1 MQATDKHIRIALL
14 DLYAGQPNEGMR
26 CIRQLLKE
34 YSKEHR
40 LKLHIDEFD
49 VRLENQVPDLSYDIY
64 ISSGGP
70 GSPLESMGS
79 EWEEQY
85 FHWLKEV
92 EKWNKKKKNV
102 QKKYVLLV
110 CHSFE
115 IVCRQ
120 YKLAKVCKRKSM
132 AFGVFPTHLLSEGKE
147 EPLFEGLKDPF
158 YAVDSRSYQVI
169 APNYKKMKK
178 VGASVLAIEKE
189 RPHVPLERS
198 IMAIRFNPYM
208 IGTQFH
214 PEADATGTIN
224 LLKRKKKAVIAEH
237 GEAKWQRM
245 IELLNEP
252 DKIIATHAHIIPNFL
267 NQALNDSFCT
277 SYL

>member
-1 MQATDKHIRIALL
+1 MPSAPKPIRIALL

-26 CIRQLLKE
+26 CIRQSLKQ
-34 YSKEHR
+34 YCRLHG
-40 LKLHIDEFD
+40 LKLHLDEFD
-49 VRLENQVPDLSYDIY
+49 VRQENNIPDLSYDIY

-70 GSPLESMGS
+70 GSPLESKGS
-79 EWEEQY
+79 EWEEHY
-85 FHWLKEV
+85 FRWLKEV
-92 EKWNKKKKNV
+92 EKWNKKKTNL
-102 QKKYVLLV
+102 QKKYVLLI

-120 YKLAKVCKRKSM
+120 YKLAKVRRRKSM
-132 AFGVFPTHLLSEGKE
+132 AFGVFPTHLLPAGKD
-147 EPLFEGLKDPF
+147 EPLFEGLSDPF
-158 YAVDSRSYQVI
+158 YSMDSRSYQVV
-169 APNYKKMKK
+169 APDYKKLEK

-198 IMAIRFNPYM
+198 VMAIRFDQYM

-214 PEADATGTIN
+214 PEADAAGTIK

-237 GEAKWQRM
+237 GEAKWQNM
-245 IELLNEP
+245 MELLNEP

-267 NQALNDSFCT
+267 HQAT
-277 SYL
+277 Q

>member
-1 MQATDKHIRIALL
+1 MISSSKNNHRKLRIALL

-34 YSKEHR
+34 YCRQHS
-40 LKLHIDEFD
+40 LKLQLDEFD

-70 GSPLESMGS
+70 GSPLESKGS
-79 EWEEQY
+79 EWEEYY
-85 FHWLKEV
+85 FSWLMEI
-92 EKWNKKKKNV
+92 ETWNKKKRNPE
-102 QKKYVLLV
+102 KKYVLLI

-120 YKLAKVCKRKSM
+120 YKLAKVRKRKSM
-132 AFGVFPTHLLSEGKE
+132 AFGVFPTHLLTAGKG
-147 EPLFEGLKDPF
+147 EPLFEGLSDPF
-158 YAVDSRSYQVI
+158 YAVDSRSYQVVM
-169 APNYKKMKK
+169 PDYKKLERT
-178 VGASVLAIEKE
+178 GASLLAIEKE

-198 IMAIRFNPYM
+198 VMAIRFNPYM

-214 PEADATGTIN
+214 PEADAVGTIK

-237 GEAKWQRM
+237 GEAKWQSM
-245 IELLNEP
+245 IDLLNDP
-252 DKIIATHAHIIPNFL
+252 DKITTTCSHIIPNFL
-267 NQALNDSFCT
+267 HQALNGA
-277 SYL
+277 

>member
-70 GSPLESMGS
+70 GSPLESKGS
-79 EWEEQY
+79 EWEQHY
-85 FHWLKEV
+85 FQWLKEV
-92 EKWNKKKKNV
+92 EKWNKKKSNQ

-120 YKLAKVCKRKSM
+120 YKLATVCRRKSM
-132 AFGVFPTHLLSEGKE
+132 AFGVFPTHLLPDGND
-147 EPLFEGLKDPF
+147 EPLFEGLADPF
-158 YAVDSRSYQVI
+158 YAMDSRSYQVI
-169 APNYKKMKK
+169 SPNYKKLEKT
-178 VGASVLAIEKE
+178 GAAVLAIEKE

-198 IMAIRFNPYM
+198 VMAIRFSPYM

-214 PEADATGTIN
+214 PEADAAGTIK

-237 GEAKWQRM
+237 GEAKWQNM
-245 IELLNEP
+245 MQLLQEP
-252 DKIIATHAHIIPNFL
+252 DKIIATHSHIIPNFL
-267 NQALNDSFCT
+267 RQALNNVEC
-277 SYL
+277 